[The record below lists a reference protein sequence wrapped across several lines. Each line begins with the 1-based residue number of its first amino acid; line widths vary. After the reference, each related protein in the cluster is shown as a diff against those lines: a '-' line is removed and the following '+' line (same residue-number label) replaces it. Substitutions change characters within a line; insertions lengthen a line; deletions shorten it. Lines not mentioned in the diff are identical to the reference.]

1 MNEKIKICFFRNL
14 EKKRGFVEKNIFGK
28 CFQEIVKK
36 LKLSNF
42 KRKENKLKVLNKKV
56 R

>member
-14 EKKRGFVEKNIFGK
+14 EKKRGFDGKNIFRK
-28 CFQEIVKK
+28 CFQGIVKK
-36 LKLSNF
+36 PKLSIF

-56 R
+56 S